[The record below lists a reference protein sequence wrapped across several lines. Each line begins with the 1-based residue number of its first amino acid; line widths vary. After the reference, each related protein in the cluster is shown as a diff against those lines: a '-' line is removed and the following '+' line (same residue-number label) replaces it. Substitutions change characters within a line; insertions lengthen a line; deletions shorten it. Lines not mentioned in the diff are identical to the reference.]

1 MLSEKNSTWNFFFT
15 SSHALFWGLKGYKQ
29 CTKPP
34 KYCTIFKLFFYFIC
48 ILQSTVIRDNQ
59 AQSWYFVAPNPESKS
74 WHQSQ
79 TPTSPKRRLQSKRIL
94 TFLFW
99 SWALPPFY
107 SPCFLNDEI
116 CLTKSSVRIITNW
129 CAKRLLLFEA
139 EFSSRPPES
148 YVSSSIYIARPF
160 FQCLLLQQSRL
171 LLRMF
176 FKKNT
181 LYTKFLECN
190 DKILVMDFW
199 VEKNYQIKEKKFV

>member
-1 MLSEKNSTWNFFFT
+1 M
-15 SSHALFWGLKGYKQ
+15 
-29 CTKPP
+29 
-34 KYCTIFKLFFYFIC
+34 
-48 ILQSTVIRDNQ
+48 IRDNQ

-129 CAKRLLLFEA
+129 CAKRLLLFWGWIFFEA
-139 EFSSRPPES
+139 AASRT
-148 YVSSSIYIARPF
+148 SIYIARPF
-160 FQCLLLQQSRL
+160 FQCLLLLQQSRL

-190 DKILVMDFW
+190 DKILVKDFW
-199 VEKNYQIKEKKFV
+199 VEKNYQIKP

>member
-1 MLSEKNSTWNFFFT
+1 MHFFT
-15 SSHALFWGLKGYKQ
+15 
-29 CTKPP
+29 
-34 KYCTIFKLFFYFIC
+34 TISFYFIC

-139 EFSSRPPES
+139 EFSSRPPR
-148 YVSSSIYIARPF
+148 VVRVVVD
-160 FQCLLLQQSRL
+160 
-171 LLRMF
+171 
-176 FKKNT
+176 
-181 LYTKFLECN
+181 LYSEAIFS
-190 DKILVMDFW
+190 V
-199 VEKNYQIKEKKFV
+199 FVASAKQTIIEDVF

>member
-1 MLSEKNSTWNFFFT
+1 M
-15 SSHALFWGLKGYKQ
+15 
-29 CTKPP
+29 
-34 KYCTIFKLFFYFIC
+34 
-48 ILQSTVIRDNQ
+48 IRDNQ

-129 CAKRLLLFEA
+129 CAKRGCFFLRLNFLRGRREL
-139 EFSSRPPES
+139 

-190 DKILVMDFW
+190 DKILVKDFW
-199 VEKNYQIKEKKFV
+199 VEKNYQF

>member
-1 MLSEKNSTWNFFFT
+1 MHFFT
-15 SSHALFWGLKGYKQ
+15 
-29 CTKPP
+29 
-34 KYCTIFKLFFYFIC
+34 TISFYFIC

-116 CLTKSSVRIITNW
+116 CLTKSVHIITNW
-129 CAKRLLLFEA
+129 CAKRGCFLRLNFL
-139 EFSSRPPES
+139 RGRRES

-160 FQCLLLQQSRL
+160 FQCLLLQHIADYYWGCFLKEHS
-171 LLRMF
+171 
-176 FKKNT
+176 
-181 LYTKFLECN
+181 LY
-190 DKILVMDFW
+190 
-199 VEKNYQIKEKKFV
+199 